1 MGLVIDQWEMGM
13 PSKVLVVDDD
23 PVLCELLREVLST
36 ELEAHAMTDSA
47 QASARIRE
55 EKFDAVFLDVRMPHP
70 DGIELARHV
79 RSSKLNQTTPIVMI
93 TGDEDRNAMMRA
105 FQAGATFFLSKP
117 VDRPRLMRLIRAT
130 EGFMQQEKRRFQRV
144 KVSCLNGMLVQA
156 HRAFPVGSSFKP
168 ASNLRRTRHR
178 FAWLLASF
186 A

>member
-1 MGLVIDQWEMGM
+1 M

-47 QASARIRE
+47 QASARTRE

-70 DGIELARHV
+70 DGIELARHI

-130 EGFMQQEKRRFQRV
+130 DRKSTRLNSSHGYISYAVF
-144 KVSCLNGMLVQA
+144 CLKKKKNNRPL
-156 HRAFPVGSSFKP
+156 H
-168 ASNLRRTRHR
+168 
-178 FAWLLASF
+178 
-186 A
+186 